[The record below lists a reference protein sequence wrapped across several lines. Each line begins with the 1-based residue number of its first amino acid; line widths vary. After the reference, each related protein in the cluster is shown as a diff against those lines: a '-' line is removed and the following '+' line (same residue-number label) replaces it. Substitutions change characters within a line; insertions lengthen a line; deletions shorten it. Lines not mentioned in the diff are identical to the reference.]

1 VNKHWKKRTERAFDP
16 AKYNTRLVA
25 FKLAYLGKKFNG
37 FENHAHVTPLPTIE
51 EELWKAFNKAR
62 LIFPKDLK
70 PLEPG
75 AVNWEG
81 TEYSKCGRTDKG
93 VSAFGQV
100 IGIRV
105 RSNRPLAKKK
115 ETPKALDLADSGA
128 DEIFN
133 TYPRVNVI
141 ETSSPPL
148 DPSRVPFYE
157 PPVDKVTLN
166 INNSDVGDSLN
177 FDPIADEIPYCA
189 LLNRLLPPEIRI
201 LAWCPSPP
209 LDFSARFSCR
219 ERRYKY
225 FFTNPCLPPVPRNLD
240 STTKLN
246 PRGVKDG
253 YLDIE
258 AMKEAAKLFEGSH
271 DFRNFCKV
279 DPGKQITNFERVMFH
294 ASIQEESGIDP
305 SIGFTASPD
314 FAPKDGIKHSVYSFN
329 LHGSAFLWHQVRC
342 MVSILFL
349 VGQGLEKPS
358 IVSELLDATKNSGR
372 PTYEMATDT
381 PLILWDCIF
390 PKEDDPERKDA
401 LDWVYIGNGRAQ
413 GDAKY
418 GPAGLMENIW
428 SLWRE
433 KKMDELLV
441 GSLIKLVQGQGD
453 PVQELEPGKK
463 PSRSQRCFDGSNEP
477 KMQGSYTPVMKK
489 PKMEAVEVV
498 NERFAIRKGFE
509 NSADMKIKGFRNPPS
524 IKQEAV
530 ENAVDDAPEIPITR
544 VIVD

>member
-1 VNKHWKKRTERAFDP
+1 
-16 AKYNTRLVA
+16 
-25 FKLAYLGKKFNG
+25 LGKKFNG
-37 FENHAHVTPLPTIE
+37 FENHSHVTPLPTIE
-51 EELWKAFNKAR
+51 EELWKAFNRAR
-62 LIFPKDLK
+62 LIFPKDVT

-81 TEYSKCGRTDKG
+81 TDYSKCGRTDKG

-105 RSNRPLAKKK
+105 RSNRPLANKKALQ
-115 ETPKALDLADSGA
+115 ALDLADSGA
-128 DEIFN
+128 DDIFN
-133 TYPRVNVI
+133 TGPRENGI
-141 ETSSPPL
+141 ETASPPL
-148 DPSRVPFYE
+148 NASRVPYFE
-157 PPVDKVTLN
+157 QSVEKVSLD
-166 INNSDVGDSLN
+166 INDLDFEESLN

-201 LAWCPSPP
+201 LAWCPAPP
-209 LDFSARFSCR
+209 ADFSARFSCR

-225 FFTNPCLPPVPRNLD
+225 FFTNPCLPPMPHNLD
-240 STTKLN
+240 STSKLN
-246 PRGVKDG
+246 PRGIKDG
-253 YLDIE
+253 YMDIE

-294 ASIQEESGIDP
+294 ASIQEESGMDS
-305 SIGFTASPD
+305 SIGFTASSD
-314 FAPKDGIKHSVYSFN
+314 FAPQNGIKHSVYSFN
-329 LHGSAFLWHQVRC
+329 LQGSAFLWHQVRC

-358 IVSELLDATKNSGR
+358 IVSELLDAEKNPRR

-390 PKEDDPERKDA
+390 PHADDPEREDA
-401 LDWVYIGNGRAQ
+401 MHWVYVGDGRGQ

-418 GPAGLMENIW
+418 GPAGLMDNVW

-441 GSLIKLVQGQGD
+441 GNLIRLVQSQGD
-453 PVQELEPGKK
+453 PANELEPGKK
-463 PSRSQRCFDGSNEP
+463 PSRSQRVFDGRNEA
-477 KMQGSYTPVMKK
+477 KYAGSYTPVMKK
-489 PKMEAVEVV
+489 PRMEAVDVV

-509 NSADMKIKGFRNPPS
+509 NSADMKLKGFRNPPPKAES
-524 IKQEAV
+524 GDGE
-530 ENAVDDAPEIPITR
+530 DAPQIPIQR